1 MKSFAYV
8 CFNGLVNYFN
18 GSVQGALTKSVQ
30 YMSMDGMRQTQEM
43 DMLGLLTDINIHGLE
58 RNITKKG

>member
-1 MKSFAYV
+1 MGQSKARW
-8 CFNGLVNYFN
+8 
-18 GSVQGALTKSVQ
+18 TKSVQ